1 MLQTQLESLRR
12 RICELE
18 QCERERASELLPGMI
33 VGIRRA
39 VEELQIACS
48 APGWRERMISAPT
61 SSKEVVLAQV
71 RRPDAL
77 AAVRDAPAATPDA
90 HLYQDR
96 ARSLMTALLLTEE
109 QERRRL
115 AIDLHDGLSQTVA
128 LAQIKLSALRKS
140 VKGALAKSVSEIQDL
155 VEQANRSARSIS
167 FELSPPVLH
176 DFGLEPA
183 VQWLVENIQARYG
196 ITIDLEDDGQ
206 SKPIDE
212 VTRIMLFR
220 SIRELLINAAKHARA
235 SRVNVRL
242 ARVQDSLD
250 AVVED
255 DGVGMELGMVNKD
268 GFGLFSI
275 HERLN
280 HAGGSMRIESTPGR
294 GTKIH
299 LCAPLSN
306 GDAQRAEARA

>member
-1 MLQTQLESLRR
+1 ML
-12 RICELE
+12 I
-18 QCERERASELLPGMI
+18 A
-33 VGIRRA
+33 GIRTA
-39 VEELQIACS
+39 IEELQIACS
-48 APGWRERMISAPT
+48 APGWRARMITPGSPDNPRT
-61 SSKEVVLAQV
+61 ESVDHDLA
-71 RRPDAL
+71 AL
-77 AAVRDAPAATPDA
+77 AEQERGPVAGSDAT
-90 HLYQDR
+90 LYQDR
-96 ARSLMTALLLTEE
+96 ARALMTALLLTEE
-109 QERRRL
+109 HERRRL
-115 AIDLHDGLSQTVA
+115 AVDLHDGLSQTIA
-128 LAQIKLSALRKS
+128 LTQIKLSLLRRS
-140 VKGALAKSVSEIQDL
+140 VKGPLMQSVSEIQEL
-155 VEQANRSARSIS
+155 IEQANRAARSIS

-183 VQWLVENIQARYG
+183 VQWLVENIQSRYG

-242 ARVQDSLD
+242 ERVEDRLS

-255 DGVGMELGMVNKD
+255 DGVGMELSTVNKD

-280 HAGGSMRIESTPGR
+280 HAGGSMRIESKPGH

-299 LCAPLSN
+299 LCAPL
-306 GDAQRAEARA
+306 APATPERQRNQG